1 MVSKS
6 WLLTDYA
13 DAVAL
18 IDRIEAENRAAG
30 KKTRRNWWDTLAGG
44 IDGRPYTVNGIE
56 FPVLRAAQIR
66 QGKPVTPNAICRNPD
81 EVPPDVIA
89 TNRWPRRRLPS
100 KTRRPSTKHDHS
112 PSNRQRAG

>member
-18 IDRIEAENRAAG
+18 IDRVDAENKAAG

-44 IDGRPYTVNGIE
+44 VAGRPYTVNGVE

-66 QGKPVTPNAICRNPD
+66 QGKEVTPNAICRNPD
-81 EVPPDVIA
+81 EVPPDVVS
-89 TNRWPRRRLPS
+89 TKRWPRKQLPV
-100 KTRRPSTKHDHS
+100 KAAKPRRPKMDGKPQAQVS
-112 PSNRQRAG
+112 